1 MRPKM
6 ILMYVAAIAVVGILN
21 SPAQAAQW
29 VRLGERK
36 VDKRADHDV
45 LEIGGEDGKFKAIKF
60 EVHDADVEIRKVR
73 IVYGNGEDEV
83 LDVKH
88 HIKEGHESPQIDLAG
103 HERVIKK
110 IIFDYKTEAGEAHR
124 ARVVVLGHH

>member
-1 MRPKM
+1 MNTKM
-6 ILMYVAAIAVVGILN
+6 VAIYVAAFALLGLAAT
-21 SPAQAAQW
+21 PASAAQW
-29 VRLGERK
+29 VKLGERK
-36 VDKRADHDV
+36 VDKQADHDV
-45 LEIGGEDGKFKAIKF
+45 LEIGGEEGKFKAIKF
-60 EVHDADVEIRKVR
+60 EVHDADVDIHKVR

-83 LDVKH
+83 LEVKH

-103 HERVIKK
+103 HERIIKK